1 MREDNLLMALEG
13 ITDKDETFFSISHE
27 KNYDRVTSRQFTS
40 RLEIVIA
47 LDDEV
52 TLIERNV
59 YNTFML
65 LGDVGGFSG
74 LLYALGAVLIGIFNF
89 ANAENYVVQSLYAR
103 EPDDFGKNPQGSS

>member
-1 MREDNLLMALEG
+1 MLMALNG
-13 ITDKDETFFSISHE
+13 ITNKDEAFFSISHR
-27 KNYDRVTSRQFTS
+27 KDYDRVTSREFTC

-74 LLYALGAVLIGIFNF
+74 LLYASGAVLIRIFNF
-89 ANAENYVVQSLYAR
+89 ANAENFVVQSLYAR
-103 EPDDFGKNPQGSS
+103 ELDDDGNKA